1 MKWSWLVGKV
11 RGTEIRLHASLLLLI
26 PYVILVFKPDSLAS
40 FLRVIL
46 LLVGIFASVA
56 LHEIGHALAAQRYQI
71 PVASIVL
78 WPLGGST
85 NLGRRPTKILADVVI
100 SAAGPLVNLL
110 VGAILGLVTAAER
123 LLEDSQVLPEISRL
137 LWQSDIFAFLGTLAV
152 MNLLLAVFN
161 LAPVYPLDG
170 GQIARDVLKGIMGD
184 RRADLIMTI
193 FSLPAALALCVA
205 GVVLK
210 DVGVLLTGLI
220 LLAACLTLNTQ
231 LYNGLFLAGLYFL
244 DRPEYYLRN
253 EDYDQ
258 AIRAYS
264 RAIQSH
270 PDRAGA
276 YLSRAV
282 AAMNLLDLPAARAD
296 IDQALALDANNATAW
311 TLRGELLALDK
322 DNPAAMSAYDRA
334 IELRPNWPIPY
345 LDRGSRYQ
353 EQGDYDRALEEINKG
368 IELGRGSPVGYLL
381 RSQLRYE
388 MGDIEGAHGDADQAL
403 VYAPQW
409 MLVFSDIFLTNLAG
423 HLNWSL
429 DYYWRAIERM
439 PKAYQVY
446 QGRGDA
452 CRVNHHPDWAIE
464 DYHRAIRLAPRQGAL
479 YLARGRAY
487 QELGEPE
494 KAAADFQAAARMGNR
509 PHIRRQAGEALAQLT
524 PGLLD
529 DRQPA

>member
-1 MKWSWLVGKV
+1 M
-11 RGTEIRLHASLLLLI
+11 
-26 PYVILVFKPDSLAS
+26 
-40 FLRVIL
+40 
-46 LLVGIFASVA
+46 
-56 LHEIGHALAAQRYQI
+56 
-71 PVASIVL
+71 
-78 WPLGGST
+78 
-85 NLGRRPTKILADVVI
+85 
-100 SAAGPLVNLL
+100 
-110 VGAILGLVTAAER
+110 VTATER
-123 LLEDSQVLPEISRL
+123 LLEESQMLPGISRL
-137 LWQSDIFAFLGTLAV
+137 LWWSDIFAFLGMLAV
-152 MNLLLAVFN
+152 MNLALAVFN
-161 LAPVYPLDG
+161 EAPVYPLDG
-170 GQIARDVLKGIMGD
+170 GQIAQDVLKRILGE
-184 RRADLIMTI
+184 RRANLIMMI

-205 GVVLK
+205 GLILK
-210 DVGVLLTGLI
+210 DIATGLTGLM
-220 LLAACLTLNTQ
+220 LLAASLTLNPW
-231 LYNGLFLAGLYFL
+231 LYNKLFLAGLYL
-244 DRPEYYLRN
+244 IDRPDYYLRN

-264 RAIQSH
+264 HAIQRH

-282 AAMNLLDLPAARAD
+282 AAMNLLDLPAARVD
-296 IDQALALDANNATAW
+296 IDRALALDANNATAW
-311 TLRGELLALDK
+311 TLWGELLALDK
-322 DNPAAMSAYDRA
+322 DNPAALAAYNRA
-334 IELRPNWPIPY
+334 IELRPNWSVPY
-345 LDRGSRYQ
+345 LDRGSCYY

-368 IELGRGSPVGYLL
+368 IELGSGSPTGYLL
-381 RSQLRYE
+381 RSQFRYE
-388 MGDIEGAHGDADQAL
+388 RGDINGSHEDADNAL
-403 VYAPQW
+403 AYAPQW
-409 MLVFSDIFLTNLAG
+409 MLVFSEIFLTNLAG